1 MVVYGRGG
9 KRKWRKEG
17 KKRERERGNKGAKE
31 RRKKEEAE
39 LSSSW
44 QSYLVDMFLYLIA
57 SLFCLESLIMNNL
70 LN

>member
-1 MVVYGRGG
+1 MVVCGRGG

-17 KKRERERGNKGAKE
+17 KKREREIGNKGAKE